1 MLKVLDAVIWRLD
14 TRRDFI
20 PIGSEQ
26 PTGGPLGV
34 SVLISVSIGDGGVAA
49 VGRTVELAAHQLHAQ
64 RAGPAAD
71 QREEPEVLGDDGRV
85 EQVSLGSV
93 VVHVPRKHLRAG
105 QQSSYGA
112 AGRGDQGTR
121 EKPTLCSRGRC
132 ARPRPGT
139 QCRSDRP
146 GWTPP

>member
-26 PTGGPLGV
+26 PAGGPIGV
-34 SVLISVSIGDGGVAA
+34 SVFISVSISDGLA

-71 QREEPEVLGDDGRV
+71 QRQEPEVLGDDGRV
-85 EQVSLGSV
+85 EEVSLGSV
-93 VVHVPRKHLRAG
+93 VVHVPRKHLH
-105 QQSSYGA
+105 
-112 AGRGDQGTR
+112 T
-121 EKPTLCSRGRC
+121 
-132 ARPRPGT
+132 
-139 QCRSDRP
+139 
-146 GWTPP
+146 